1 MEWTQS
7 DSELYRQLSAIAVP
21 ARAEQLAT
29 LLTLIPF
36 AEDDSFKVVELA
48 SGEGHLSAAIL
59 EAFPDATVLS
69 LDFEETMRETTSKRL
84 SAYDGRFSIGA
95 FDMLTDD
102 WFDLL
107 NGADLVISSLC
118 IHHLDSEGKKGLFEA
133 VQSRLSDKGAF
144 LIADLVLP
152 KNAQARELFAT
163 TWDSVAE
170 SASIQTTLSRD
181 VFQLFVD
188 EQWNYYRYPDDF
200 DKPSPVYEQLTWLD
214 DAGFDVVDVFWMQ
227 AGHAIYGGYKNSGD
241 MGLKFE
247 NCLSIAQKIL
257 KN

>member
-36 AEDDSFKVVELA
+36 AEDESFKVIELA

-59 EAFPDATVLS
+59 EAFPNTELLA
-69 LDFEETMRETTSKRL
+69 LDFEESMRESTSNRL
-84 SAYDGRFSIGA
+84 SPYEGRFHVDA
-95 FDMLTDD
+95 FDILNDD
-102 WFDLL
+102 WFGKLD
-107 NGADLVISSLC
+107 GADIVISSLC
-118 IHHLDSEGKKGLFEA
+118 VHHLGDRGKQNLFNA
-133 VQSRLSDKGAF
+133 VQSYLSERGAL

-152 KNAQARELFAT
+152 KNDQAKELFAS
-163 TWDSVAE
+163 TWDSMAE

-181 VFQLFVD
+181 IFQLFVN
-188 EQWNYYRYPDDF
+188 EQWNLYRYPDDF
-200 DKPSPVYEQLTWLD
+200 DKPSPIYEQLTWLD
-214 DAGFDVVDVFWMQ
+214 SAGFETVDVFWMQ
-227 AGHAIYGGYKNSGD
+227 AGHAIYGGYKDSGD
-241 MGLKFE
+241 AGLKFE
-247 NCLSIAQKIL
+247 DCLSIAQKIL